1 MIPAC
6 STAILL
12 QAPTHRYFLY
22 FYSLLKHA
30 MDIIPLNEWLDTK
43 GLPLVISGPC
53 SAETEE
59 QVMKTATELAK
70 NSLIKV
76 FRSGIWKPRTR
87 PSNFEG
93 VGNTGLRWLQNVKA
107 ETGLLTTVE
116 VASPLHVEEALRFG
130 VDILWIG
137 ARTVVNPFSVQE
149 LSEVLRGVDIPVMV
163 KNPLNPDVQLW
174 LGALERLNLVGI
186 KKLIAIHRGFYYYEN
201 SAYRNTPMWEIPI
214 ELQRLAPNLPIICDP
229 SHISGN
235 RQLLLPVAQKALDL
249 AMAGLMIESHF
260 DPENAL
266 TDASQQIT
274 PSQVE
279 ILLNSL
285 VLRTVSGSAEFTN
298 KLEGFRREI
307 DKIDAE
313 LIDILARRM
322 MIVEEIGRYKRD
334 NNITILQLKRWSDI
348 ISDRLN
354 IGVSM
359 GLSRDFLLKMLQLV
373 HKESIQKQ
381 TEIMNELPEE

>member
-1 MIPAC
+1 
-6 STAILL
+6 
-12 QAPTHRYFLY
+12 
-22 FYSLLKHA
+22 

-43 GLPLVISGPC
+43 GNSLVISGPC
-53 SAETEE
+53 SAETEN
-59 QVMKTATELAK
+59 QVMETARSLAK
-70 NSLIKV
+70 IPQVKV

-93 VGNTGLRWLQNVKA
+93 VGILGLKWLQQVKA

-116 VASPLHVEEALRFG
+116 VASPFHVEEALRYG

-186 KKLIAIHRGFYYYEN
+186 KKLMAIHRGFYYYEN

-235 RQLLLPVAQKALDL
+235 KQLLLPVSQKALDL
-249 AMAGLMIESHF
+249 AMSGLMIESHI

-266 TDASQQIT
+266 TDANQQIT
-274 PSQVE
+274 PSQLE
-279 ILLNSL
+279 ILLSNL
-285 VLRTVSGSAEFTN
+285 VLRSVSGSAEFTN
-298 KLEGFRREI
+298 KLEGLRREI

-322 MIVEEIGRYKRD
+322 NIVGEIGQYKRE

-359 GLSRDFLLKMLQLV
+359 GLSREFLLKMLQLV

-381 TEIMNELPEE
+381 TEIMNEKKVE

>member
-1 MIPAC
+1 LIPDRCQAIPAQQ
-6 STAILL
+6 ILY
-12 QAPTHRYFLY
+12 RFFLY
-22 FYSLLKHA
+22 FYSLLNPG
-30 MDIIPLNEWLDTK
+30 MDITPLNKWFDTK
-43 GLPLVISGPC
+43 GKPLIISGPC

-59 QVMKTATELAK
+59 QVMETARSLAK
-70 NSLIKV
+70 IPQVKV

-93 VGNTGLRWLQNVKA
+93 VGRLGLQWLKQVKA
-107 ETGLLTTVE
+107 ETCLMTTVE
-116 VASPLHVEEALRFG
+116 VASPLHVEEALRYG

-186 KKLIAIHRGFYYYEN
+186 KKLMAIHRGFYYYEN

-235 RQLLLPVAQKALDL
+235 KHLLLPVAQKALDL
-249 AMAGLMIESHF
+249 AMAGLMIESHI

-266 TDASQQIT
+266 TDANQQIT
-274 PSQVE
+274 PSQLE
-279 ILLNSL
+279 SLLNNL
-285 VLRTVSGSAEFTN
+285 VLRSVSGSAEFTS

-322 MIVEEIGRYKRD
+322 KIVEDIGQYKRE

-359 GLSRDFLLKMLQLV
+359 GLSREFLLKMLQLV

-381 TEIMNELPEE
+381 TEIMNKKK

>member
-1 MIPAC
+1 
-6 STAILL
+6 
-12 QAPTHRYFLY
+12 
-22 FYSLLKHA
+22 

-348 ISDRLN
+348 ISDSLN

>member
-1 MIPAC
+1 
-6 STAILL
+6 
-12 QAPTHRYFLY
+12 
-22 FYSLLKHA
+22 
-30 MDIIPLNEWLDTK
+30 
-43 GLPLVISGPC
+43 
-53 SAETEE
+53 
-59 QVMKTATELAK
+59 
-70 NSLIKV
+70 
-76 FRSGIWKPRTR
+76 
-87 PSNFEG
+87 
-93 VGNTGLRWLQNVKA
+93 
-107 ETGLLTTVE
+107 
-116 VASPLHVEEALRFG
+116 
-130 VDILWIG
+130 
-137 ARTVVNPFSVQE
+137 
-149 LSEVLRGVDIPVMV
+149 
-163 KNPLNPDVQLW
+163 
-174 LGALERLNLVGI
+174 
-186 KKLIAIHRGFYYYEN
+186 
-201 SAYRNTPMWEIPI
+201 
-214 ELQRLAPNLPIICDP
+214 
-229 SHISGN
+229 
-235 RQLLLPVAQKALDL
+235 
-249 AMAGLMIESHF
+249 MIESHF

>member
-1 MIPAC
+1 LIPAYC
-6 STAILL
+6 WALAEQQTLYRI
-12 QAPTHRYFLY
+12 FLY
-22 FYSLLKHA
+22 FYSLLKPG
-30 MDIIPLNEWLDTK
+30 MDIIPLNQWLDTK
-43 GLPLVISGPC
+43 GNPLVISGPC

-59 QVMKTATELAK
+59 QVMETARNLAK
-70 NSLIKV
+70 IPQVKV

-93 VGNTGLRWLQNVKA
+93 VGILGLRWLQQVKE

-116 VASPLHVEEALRFG
+116 VASPIHVEEALRYG

-186 KKLIAIHRGFYYYEN
+186 KKLMAIHRGFYYYEN

-235 RQLLLPVAQKALDL
+235 KQLLLPVAQKALDL
-249 AMAGLMIESHF
+249 AMSGLMIESHI

-266 TDASQQIT
+266 TDANQQIT
-274 PSQVE
+274 PSRLE
-279 ILLNSL
+279 ILLSNL
-285 VLRTVSGSAEFTN
+285 VLRSVSGSAEFTN
-298 KLEGFRREI
+298 KLEGLRREI

-322 MIVEEIGRYKRD
+322 KIVEDIGQYKRD

-359 GLSRDFLLKMLQLV
+359 GLSREFLLKMLQLV

-381 TEIMNELPEE
+381 TEILNERNKE

>member
-1 MIPAC
+1 LIPDHCGALPAQHPVHC
-6 STAILL
+6 
-12 QAPTHRYFLY
+12 YFLY

-30 MDIIPLNEWLDTK
+30 MDIFPLNEWLDTK
-43 GLPLVISGPC
+43 GMPLVISGPC
-53 SAETEE
+53 SAETED
-59 QVMKTATELAK
+59 QVMTTAHELSK
-70 NSLIKV
+70 IPQVKV
-76 FRSGIWKPRTR
+76 FRSGVWKPRTR

-93 VGNTGLRWLQNVKA
+93 VGIRGLEWLQHVKA

-149 LSEVLRGVDIPVMV
+149 LSEVLRGVNIPVMV

-266 TDASQQIT
+266 TDASQQIK
-274 PSQVE
+274 PSQLE
-279 ILLNSL
+279 GLLNSL
-285 VLRTVSGSAEFTN
+285 ILRSVSGSAEFTN

-354 IGVSM
+354 IGVNM

-381 TEIMNELPEE
+381 TEIMNEKKVE

>member
-1 MIPAC
+1 LFPA
-6 STAILL
+6 LK
-12 QAPTHRYFLY
+12 QAMPAHLPAHWFFLY
-22 FYSLLKHA
+22 FYSPVNHK
-30 MDIIPLNEWLDTK
+30 MDITPLNKWLDTK
-43 GLPLVISGPC
+43 GMPLVISGPC
-53 SAETEE
+53 SAETEV
-59 QVMKTATELAK
+59 QVMKTAMELAK
-70 NSLIKV
+70 VPLVRV

-93 VGNTGLRWLQNVKA
+93 VGNSGLQWLKQVKA

-116 VASPLHVEEALRFG
+116 VANPSHVEEALRYD

-163 KNPLNPDVQLW
+163 KNPLSPDVQLW

-214 ELQRLAPNLPIICDP
+214 ELQRLAPNLPVICDP

-235 RQLLLPVAQKALDL
+235 RQLILPVAQKAMDL
-249 AMAGLMIESHF
+249 AMAGLMVESHF
-260 DPENAL
+260 DPDNAL

-274 PSQVE
+274 PARLGE
-279 ILLNSL
+279 ILDNL
-285 VLRTVSGSAEFTN
+285 VLRSVSGSVEFTN
-298 KLEGFRREI
+298 KLEGLRREI

-354 IGVSM
+354 IGTGM
-359 GLSRDFLLKMLQLV
+359 GLSREFLLKMLQLV

-381 TEIMNELPEE
+381 TEIMNDKART

>member
-1 MIPAC
+1 MN
-6 STAILL
+6 
-12 QAPTHRYFLY
+12 
-22 FYSLLKHA
+22 
-30 MDIIPLNEWLDTK
+30 IIPLSEWLDTGGK
-43 GLPLVISGPC
+43 PLVISGPC
-53 SAETEE
+53 SAETQN
-59 QVMKTATELAK
+59 QVMETARQLAK
-70 NSLIKV
+70 ISLVRV
-76 FRSGIWKPRTR
+76 FRAGIWKPRTR

-93 VGNTGLRWLQNVKA
+93 VGIPGLEWLQQVKS

-116 VASPLHVEEALRFG
+116 VASPKHVEEALRYG

-149 LSEVLRGVDIPVMV
+149 LSEVLRGVDIPVMI
-163 KNPLNPDVQLW
+163 KNPMNPDVQLW
-174 LGALERLNLVGI
+174 LGALERMNLVGI
-186 KKLIAIHRGFYYYEN
+186 RKLVAIHRGFYYYEN

-235 RQLLLPVAQKALDL
+235 QQLLLPVAQKALDL
-249 AMAGLMIESHF
+249 AMAGLMIESHI
-260 DPENAL
+260 DPTNAL
-266 TDASQQIT
+266 TDANQQIT
-274 PSQVE
+274 PVQLQD
-279 ILLNSL
+279 LLNNL
-285 VLRTVSGSAEFTN
+285 ILRSVSGSFEFTS
-298 KLEGFRREI
+298 KLEELRREI

-313 LIDILARRM
+313 LLDILCRRM
-322 MIVEEIGRYKRD
+322 KIVEDIGQYKRD

-381 TEIMNELPEE
+381 TEIMNKHHEE

>member
-1 MIPAC
+1 
-6 STAILL
+6 
-12 QAPTHRYFLY
+12 
-22 FYSLLKHA
+22 
-30 MDIIPLNEWLDTK
+30 MDIIPLNKWLDTK
-43 GLPLVISGPC
+43 EMPLVISGPC

-59 QVMKTATELAK
+59 QVMATAHCLAK
-70 NSLIKV
+70 IPQVKV

-93 VGNTGLRWLQNVKA
+93 VGNLGLQWLQRVKA

-116 VASPLHVEEALRFG
+116 VAKPLHVEEALRFG

-201 SAYRNTPMWEIPI
+201 SAYRNAPMWEIPI
-214 ELQRLAPNLPIICDP
+214 ELQRIAPNLPIICDP

-235 RQLLLPVAQKALDL
+235 RQLLQPVAQKALDL
-249 AMAGLMIESHF
+249 AMAGLMIESHI
-260 DPENAL
+260 DPEHAL
-266 TDASQQIT
+266 TDAKHQIT
-274 PSQVE
+274 PAHLES
-279 ILLNSL
+279 LLNNL
-285 VLRTVSGSAEFTN
+285 VIRSVSGSAEFADRLTG
-298 KLEGFRREI
+298 LRREI

-322 MIVEEIGRYKRD
+322 KIVEEIGRYKRD
-334 NNITILQLKRWSDI
+334 NNITILQLIRWSEI

-359 GLSRDFLLKMLQLV
+359 GLSREFLLKMLQLV

-381 TEIMNELPEE
+381 TEVMNEQPEE